1 MPRLSSILC
10 ALLAPTLT
18 VACQATVNV
27 TGATETETNT
37 GDGSNS
43 NTNDGSGTA
52 VTTGPCIAG
61 EQGCSC
67 YPNET
72 CNGDLVCDEK
82 VCKLPPGTTTGT
94 TTDTTTDTTTGK
106 TTGTTTDTTADTGD
120 TTGKPDSTGVTTVDT
135 GDTTVS
141 TSASTTDGT
150 TGGASDTSGD
160 TSGGTTGGTT
170 GGVEPNC
177 GDVPNDMAC
186 VPANTFEMGTDL
198 KTFQGWPVFPYE
210 QPAHAVTLSKSFWID
225 LTEVTVEDYSV
236 CWALKVCKLPM
247 QGPKLNWGVPG
258 KDKHPANGVTWYDA
272 KQYCEWKGKRLPTEA
287 EWELAA
293 RGDDGRMFAWGNTKP
308 TCAHV
313 ASEYCGE
320 GEGTHAVGSKP
331 LGDSPYGVHDM
342 GGNVLEWCADYYK
355 EDYYYESPEVDP
367 KGPANGTARSIRSS
381 AFVFEPD
388 YSLQRATLRYGGS
401 PLLADTNPAAIG
413 FRCAQT
419 PP

>member
-72 CNGDLVCDEK
+72 CNGGLVCDEQ
-82 VCKLPPGTTTGT
+82 VCKLPPGTTTGN
-94 TTDTTTDTTTGK
+94 TTDTTTGK
-106 TTGTTTDTTADTGD
+106 TTGNTTDT
-120 TTGKPDSTGVTTVDT
+120 
-135 GDTTVS
+135 
-141 TSASTTDGT
+141 
-150 TGGASDTSGD
+150 TSGD
-160 TSGGTTGGTT
+160 TSANTGGNTTSDTTGGITGDTSSTSGDNSGTTGNDTTGNTT
-170 GGVEPNC
+170 GGVDANC
-177 GDVPNDMAC
+177 ENAPADMAC
-186 VPANTFEMGTDL
+186 VPANTYEMGTDL
-198 KTFQGWPVFPYE
+198 NTFQGLQVFPNE
-210 QPAHAVTLSKSFWID
+210 RPAHTVTITKAFWID
-225 LTEVTVEDYSV
+225 LTEVTVEDYAV

-247 QGPKLNWGVPG
+247 QGPNLNWGVQG
-258 KDKHPANGVTWYDA
+258 REKHPANGVTWYDA

-293 RGDDGRMFAWGNTKP
+293 RGTDGRMFAWGNDKP

-313 ASEYCGE
+313 VSNSCG
-320 GEGTHAVGSKP
+320 GGDGTRAVGSKP
-331 LGDSPYGVHDM
+331 LGDSPYGLHDM

-355 EDYYYESPEVDP
+355 EDYYYESPEIDP
-367 KGPANGTARSIRSS
+367 KGPANSTVRSLRSS
-381 AFVFEPD
+381 YFGFNPEDP
-388 YSLQRATLRYGGS
+388 LQLSTMRYGLS
-401 PLLADTNPAAIG
+401 PVLADVSAAQIG

>member
-106 TTGTTTDTTADTGD
+106 TTGTTTDTT
-120 TTGKPDSTGVTTVDT
+120 
-135 GDTTVS
+135 
-141 TSASTTDGT
+141 
-150 TGGASDTSGD
+150 SGD
-160 TSGGTTGGTT
+160 TSANTGGNTTSDTTGGITGDTSSTSGDNSGTTGNDTT
-170 GGVEPNC
+170 GNTDSTT
-177 GDVPNDMAC
+177 GDVDPGCGKVPADMVC
-186 VPANTFEMGTDL
+186 VPADTFEMGTSLNTFLGQQVDVVEKPGHMVTIS
-198 KTFQGWPVFPYE
+198 KT
-210 QPAHAVTLSKSFWID
+210 FWID
-225 LTEVTVEDYSV
+225 KNEITVEDYAT
-236 CWALKVCKLPM
+236 CWALKFCTLPM
-247 QGPKLNWGVPG
+247 QGQGYNWGVL
-258 KDKHPANGVTWYDA
+258 DKEKFPINGVDWYQA
-272 KQYCEWKGKRLPTEA
+272 KKYCEWKGKRLATEA

-293 RGDDGRMFAWGNTKP
+293 RGTDGRMFPWGNTKP
-308 TCAHV
+308 TCDLV
-313 ASEYCGE
+313 VNDKCGTT
-320 GEGTHAVGSKP
+320 GTQKVGSKP
-331 LGDSPYGVHDM
+331 KGDSPYGVHDM
-342 GGNVLEWCADYYK
+342 SGNVAEWVADYFK
-355 EDYYYESPEVDP
+355 EDYYYESPAVDP
-367 KGPANGTARSIRSS
+367 KGPETGTKRVARSFMAPFYDIPL
-381 AFVFEPD
+381 FPQEW
-388 YSLQRATLRYGGS
+388 RATQRGRWS
-401 PLLADTNPAAIG
+401 PLLADVNPVVVGI
-413 FRCAQT
+413 RCVQT
-419 PP
+419 AP

>member
-72 CNGDLVCDEK
+72 CNGGLVCDEQ
-82 VCKLPPGTTTGT
+82 VCKLPPGTTTGN
-94 TTDTTTDTTTGK
+94 TTDTTTGK
-106 TTGTTTDTTADTGD
+106 TTGNTTDT
-120 TTGKPDSTGVTTVDT
+120 
-135 GDTTVS
+135 
-141 TSASTTDGT
+141 
-150 TGGASDTSGD
+150 TSGD
-160 TSGGTTGGTT
+160 TSANTGGNTTSDTTGGITGDTSSTSGDNSGTTGNDTT
-170 GGVEPNC
+170 GNTDSTT
-177 GDVPNDMAC
+177 GDVDPGCGKVPADMVC
-186 VPANTFEMGTDL
+186 VPADTFEMGTSLNTFLGGQIDPVEKPAHMVTIS
-198 KTFQGWPVFPYE
+198 KTFWMD
-210 QPAHAVTLSKSFWID
+210 KN
-225 LTEVTVEDYSV
+225 EVTVEDYAT
-236 CWALKVCKLPM
+236 CWALKFCTLPM
-247 QGPKLNWGVPG
+247 QGQGYNWGVL
-258 KDKHPANGVTWYDA
+258 DKEKFPINGVDWYQA
-272 KQYCEWKGKRLPTEA
+272 KKYCEWKGKRLATEA